1 MATHLAEGTLG
12 DVSATPNSF
21 AVPRDTKHDPEKA
34 ITTTTTSVTD
44 DDDDKCPAP
53 TEEERKALRK
63 VPASL
68 PVIAWAICLV
78 ELAERAS
85 YYGASSVFSN
95 FIEFPLP
102 QGGNGAG
109 APPQGTQ
116 ETAGALGM
124 GLQAA
129 TGLTLLFTFLAYVV
143 PIFGGWWA
151 DVRVGRFYAIIVGV
165 IICGIAHIIQIIGAI
180 PSVLRQGP
188 SHAAAPFILGLL
200 ILAFGAGI
208 FKPNVAP
215 TLLDQ
220 HRHQKEYTKVL
231 KSGEKVIVSP
241 DATNTRTMLIFYG
254 FINIGAFFT
263 LATTYSEK
271 YVGYWLSFLVVG
283 ILYFILPV
291 VLAFLYKRLYR
302 QPASGQSDLTKAFKI
317 IGTALRTNHFR
328 VWRKDFWDAAKPS
341 RLSAQ
346 GVSVDWNDKLVD
358 DVRRTFQASFVF
370 LYFPIWALNDG
381 GIGSVGSNQGAAM
394 ITNGAPNDLLNN
406 FNPLTI
412 IVFIPILSYIV
423 YPTLDKFKIK
433 FGRISRITLG
443 FTIAAISGIWGAVIQ
458 YYVYKLS
465 PCGYY
470 ASTCDEVAPI
480 SIWWQ
485 IPNTVLGA
493 MSECFCNVTA
503 YELAY
508 ARSPAS
514 MRGLVMALFLF
525 NNALASALGEILI
538 PAITDPYLIWVWA
551 GPAIALFVQTV
562 IFWFQFKHMN
572 DESYMIYEEDYPD
585 EKQRSELAHSD
596 SEGTNE
602 IKA

>member
-1 MATHLAEGTLG
+1 
-12 DVSATPNSF
+12 
-21 AVPRDTKHDPEKA
+21 
-34 ITTTTTSVTD
+34 
-44 DDDDKCPAP
+44 
-53 TEEERKALRK
+53 
-63 VPASL
+63 
-68 PVIAWAICLV
+68 
-78 ELAERAS
+78 
-85 YYGASSVFSN
+85 
-95 FIEFPLP
+95 
-102 QGGNGAG
+102 
-109 APPQGTQ
+109 
-116 ETAGALGM
+116 M

-151 DVRVGRFYAIIVGV
+151 DVKVGRIYAIMVGV

-180 PSVLRQGP
+180 PAVLQQGP
-188 SHAAAPFILGLL
+188 SHAAPPFILGLL
-200 ILAFGAGI
+200 ILAVGAGI

-220 HRHQKEYTKVL
+220 HRHQKAYTKVL

-241 DATNTRTMLIFYG
+241 ESTNTRTMLIFYG

-263 LATTYSEK
+263 LATTYSER
-271 YVGYWLSFLVVG
+271 YVGYWLSFLEAG

-291 VLAFLYKRLYR
+291 VLTLLYKRLYR
-302 QPASGQSDLTKAFKI
+302 QPASGYSDLTHALKI
-317 IGTALRTNHFR
+317 IGTALRRNYFR
-328 VWRKDFWDAAKPS
+328 VWRKDFWDAAKQS
-341 RLSAQ
+341 RLAAQ
-346 GVSVDWNDKLVD
+346 GVSVDWSDKLVE
-358 DVRRTFQASFVF
+358 DVRRTLQASFIF
-370 LYFPIWALNDG
+370 LYFPIWTINDG
-381 GIGSVGSNQGAAM
+381 GIGSVATNQGASM
-394 ITNGAPNDLLNN
+394 VTNGAPNDLLSN

-412 IVFIPILSYIV
+412 IVFIPILSHIV
-423 YPTLDKFKIK
+423 YPILDRFNIK
-433 FGRISRITLG
+433 FGRVSRITFG
-443 FTIAAISGIWGAVIQ
+443 FILAAISGIWGAVVQ

-470 ASTCDEVAPI
+470 ASTCADVAPI

-508 ARSPAS
+508 ARSPPS

-525 NNALASALGEILI
+525 NTALASALGEVLI

-551 GPAIALFVQTV
+551 GPAIALFAQTV

-572 DESYMIYEEDYPD
+572 DESYMIYEEDYPE
-585 EKQRSELAHSD
+585 EKQSPELAQ
-596 SEGTNE
+596 SESEEKEKIT
-602 IKA
+602 A

>member
-1 MATHLAEGTLG
+1 MQIATHLAEGTLG
-12 DVSATPNSF
+12 DVSATCNSF
-21 AVPRDTKHDPEKA
+21 AVPRDPKHDPEKA
-34 ITTTTTSVTD
+34 ITTTTASVTD
-44 DDDDKCPAP
+44 DDDDKYPAP

-68 PVIAWAICLV
+68 PVIAWAVCLV

-109 APPQGTQ
+109 APPRGTQ

-129 TGLTLLFTFLAYVV
+129 TGLTLVFTFLAYVV

-151 DVRVGRFYAIIVGV
+151 DFRVGRFYAIIVGV

-180 PSVLRQGP
+180 PSVLR
-188 SHAAAPFILGLL
+188 AAFHSWPAHPRLRRRH
-200 ILAFGAGI
+200 
-208 FKPNVAP
+208 FKPNVVP

-220 HRHQKEYTKVL
+220 HRHQKEYTQVL
-231 KSGEKVIVSP
+231 KSREKVIVSP

-254 FINIGAFFT
+254 FINIGSFFT

-283 ILYFILPV
+283 ILYFILMV

-317 IGTALRTNHFR
+317 IGTALRTNYFR

-412 IVFIPILSYIV
+412 IVFIPILSYLV
-423 YPTLDKFKIK
+423 YP
-433 FGRISRITLG
+433 
-443 FTIAAISGIWGAVIQ
+443 
-458 YYVYKLS
+458 YVYKLS

-480 SIWWQ
+480 S
-485 IPNTVLGA
+485 
-493 MSECFCNVTA
+493 
-503 YELAY
+503 
-508 ARSPAS
+508 
-514 MRGLVMALFLF
+514 
-525 NNALASALGEILI
+525 
-538 PAITDPYLIWVWA
+538 
-551 GPAIALFVQTV
+551 
-562 IFWFQFKHMN
+562 K
-572 DESYMIYEEDYPD
+572 
-585 EKQRSELAHSD
+585 
-596 SEGTNE
+596 
-602 IKA
+602 